1 MNKKS
6 VINIILILSIVLL
19 TSFIVYYLI
28 MPLIE
33 DNKKSYSQS
42 NCLNEQ
48 ITQDMDIYDIAKL
61 YRDNACVAITVSGQS
76 NFYKYTSLGSGVCI
90 AGKGFETDLDYT
102 ANAGYYIATNYHVI
116 DMAISGEYSNIEIE
130 IITEDEY
137 SYDGCEVLW
146 YSKDFDLAIIYCGNE
161 DLQLDYIRMKDRA
174 ISCDDNDKID
184 IEQIFT
190 IGSPLD
196 LQNLNDFTT
205 GYVRNNSLKTEYTGF
220 YKYYYQDPIF
230 GFVGQGDWQSTED
243 EDEVPDG
250 ATYYPLAYIDNVY
263 EDVVSMS
270 VEISPGNSGGGVF
283 DENGNLIGLATL
295 STSVSSSNGNQ
306 INGCVNI
313 YPLIQVLDRV
323 IYNNENSG
331 NNYSIYDL
339 ENLNLV
345 GIDSQEA
352 GIVYS
357 IKYQQE
363 NDKDYGSILQTIPEF
378 ADYYYFDGIYY
389 SESDYQSVFTFDE
402 DGYYIISNDSQ
413 VSNLQYLSQGVVITQ
428 GKIGSQTYTIE
439 NRNDFLYML
448 LDIDD
453 GESVTF
459 TYLKDGISSSVTV
472 QFWYYF
478 KVK

>member
-6 VINIILILSIVLL
+6 FINVIVTLAIILLISFLVYY
-19 TSFIVYYLI
+19 FIVPI
-28 MPLIE
+28 I
-33 DNKKSYSQS
+33 DNSKKTYSQS
-42 NCLNEQ
+42 NCLNDQ

-61 YRDNACVAITVSGQS
+61 YRDNACVAVTVTGQS
-76 NFYKYTSLGSGVCI
+76 GFYSYTSLGSGVCI
-90 AGKGFETDLDYT
+90 AGKGFETNLDYI
-102 ANAGYYIATNYHVI
+102 ANNGCYIATNYHVI
-116 DMAISGEYSNIEIE
+116 DMAVSGDYSNIEIE
-130 IITEDEY
+130 IITEDEL
-137 SYDGCEVLW
+137 SYGGCEILW
-146 YSKDFDLAIIYCGNE
+146 YSKDFDLAIIYCGN
-161 DLQLDYIRMKDRA
+161 DQLQLDYVKMKDRVVN
-174 ISCDDNDKID
+174 CDESDKID

-220 YKYYYQDPIF
+220 YKYYYQQSIF
-230 GFVGQGDWQSTED
+230 GGFGNQSSWQSTED

-250 ATYYPLAYIDNVY
+250 VTYYPLAYIDNVY

-283 DENGNLIGLATL
+283 DAKGNLIGLATL

-306 INGCVNI
+306 INGFISI

-331 NNYSIYDL
+331 NDYSIYDL
-339 ENLNLV
+339 ENLDLV

-352 GIVYS
+352 GIIYS
-357 IKYQQE
+357 IKFQQE
-363 NDKDYGSILQTIPEF
+363 NDVDYGSVIRTISEF
-378 ADYYYFDGIYY
+378 ADYYYLDGVYY
-389 SESDYQSVFTFDE
+389 SESEHQSAFTFED
-402 DGYYIISNDSQ
+402 DGYYIITNDSTI
-413 VSNLQYLSQGVVITQ
+413 SNMQYLSAGVVITQ
-428 GKIGSQTYTIE
+428 GKIGSETYTIE

-472 QFWYYF
+472 QF
-478 KVK
+478 

>member
-6 VINIILILSIVLL
+6 VINVIVTLAVILLI
-19 TSFIVYYLI
+19 SFMVYYFVI
-28 MPLIE
+28 PLIE
-33 DNKKSYSQS
+33 NDKKSYSQS
-42 NCLNEQ
+42 NCLNDQ
-48 ITQDMDIYDIAKL
+48 ITQEMDIYDIAKL
-61 YRDNACVAITVSGQS
+61 YRDNACVAVTVTGQS
-76 NFYKYTSLGSGVCI
+76 GLYNYTSLGSGVCI
-90 AGKGFETDLDYT
+90 AGHDYETDLGYT
-102 ANAGYYIATNYHVI
+102 STGGYYIATNYHVV
-116 DMAISGEYSNIEIE
+116 DMALSGDYSNIEIE
-130 IITEDEY
+130 IITEDEL
-137 SYDGCEVLW
+137 SYGGCKILW
-146 YSKDFDLAIIYCGNE
+146 YSKDFDLAIIYCGN
-161 DLQLDYIRMKDRA
+161 DQLQLDYIKMKDRVVN
-174 ISCDDNDKID
+174 CDESDKID

-220 YKYYYQDPIF
+220 YKYYYQQSIF
-230 GFVGQGDWQSTED
+230 GGFGNQSSWQSTED

-283 DENGNLIGLATL
+283 DAKGNLIGLATL

-306 INGCVNI
+306 INGFVSI

-331 NNYSIYDL
+331 NDYSIYDL
-339 ENLNLV
+339 ENLDLV

-352 GIVYS
+352 GIIYS
-357 IKYQQE
+357 IKFQQE
-363 NDKDYGSILQTIPEF
+363 NDVDYGSVIRTISEF
-378 ADYYYFDGIYY
+378 ADYYYLDGVYY
-389 SESDYQSVFTFDE
+389 SESEYQSAFTFED
-402 DGYYIISNDSQ
+402 DGYYIITNDSTI
-413 VSNLQYLSQGVVITQ
+413 SNMQYLSAGVVITQ
-428 GKIGSQTYTIE
+428 GKIGSETYTIE

-472 QFWYYF
+472 QF
-478 KVK
+478 